1 MVDRISRRS
10 ALGAG
15 AVGAAALGLAACGG
29 SGGGDTAEAPPESS
43 EELSGSIVMWI
54 YPLAETASAESYAP
68 FVESF
73 KEKYPNVK
81 VEVVQQPWANREEQ
95 LTTAIS
101 GGNAPD
107 VVYFNPDFVPR
118 FAEED
123 LLVSLDDLR
132 EDWDSAFVPAS
143 LEAMTYEDTLY
154 AAPVLMQASQTFANQ
169 KLLDELGMEGT
180 TTWDELRAVGEAAKE
195 KDYFL
200 LEYHGDGT
208 LNHSYYMYL
217 WQAGGKVLSDDLS
230 TAAFNSAEGLE
241 ALEFIKEIV
250 DNGWAPKEP
259 ISVTLPFEQTA
270 MAQGKVVYSIGSN
283 IGQVR
288 EVLKDPLTVLPPLT
302 HKEQVALGSVGALS
316 IFNTTESP
324 EAAAAWV
331 HHLTEP
337 DFIEFVAS
345 EFTYYPPRTDVT
357 GVHDDDEQVS
367 EFEQYLDVVN
377 AGIIHPQAREIIDVM
392 KPEIQAVLLQGKD
405 PQAALDTMESAVNEL
420 LERG

>member
-15 AVGAAALGLAACGG
+15 AAGAAALGLAACGG
-29 SGGGDTAEAPPESS
+29 GGGDTAAAPPESS

-54 YPLAETASAESYAP
+54 YPLNDSASAESYAP

-73 KEKYPNVK
+73 KEKYPNVD
-81 VEVVQQPWANREEQ
+81 VEVVQQPWTNREEQ

-132 EDWDSAFVPAS
+132 EDWGSAFVPAS

-154 AAPVLMQASQTFANQ
+154 SAPVLMQASQTFANQ
-169 KLLDELGMEGT
+169 RILDEIGMEGP
-180 TTWDELRAVGEAAKE
+180 TTWDELRAVGAAAKE
-195 KDYFL
+195 NGYYL
-200 LEYHGDGT
+200 LEYAGDGT

-217 WQAGGKVLSDDLS
+217 WQAGGAVLTDDLS
-230 TAAFNSAEGLE
+230 AAAFNSAEGLE

-250 DNGWAPKEP
+250 DNGWAPTEP
-259 ISVTLPFEQTA
+259 ISVTLPFEQTD
-270 MAQGKVVYSIGSN
+270 MAQGQVAYSIGAN

-288 EVLKDPLTVLPPLT
+288 EILEDPLTVLPPLT

-316 IFNTTESP
+316 IFNTSASP

-337 DFIEFVAS
+337 DFIEFVSS

-357 GVHDDDEQVS
+357 GVHDDDEQVA

-377 AGIIHPQAREIIDVM
+377 SGIIHPQAREIIDVM

-405 PQAALDTMESAVNEL
+405 PQEALNTMETAVNEL